1 METNSTRQPELF
13 IRDKKTGRLVF
24 NPRAIE
30 ALGLPPS
37 EIARRGYRLPSEM
50 ENPPPSR
57 KSDRSDPVTVD

>member
-37 EIARRGYRLPSEM
+37 EIARRGYRLPSE
-50 ENPPPSR
+50 NG
-57 KSDRSDPVTVD
+57 KSAASSEKRSVRSSNS